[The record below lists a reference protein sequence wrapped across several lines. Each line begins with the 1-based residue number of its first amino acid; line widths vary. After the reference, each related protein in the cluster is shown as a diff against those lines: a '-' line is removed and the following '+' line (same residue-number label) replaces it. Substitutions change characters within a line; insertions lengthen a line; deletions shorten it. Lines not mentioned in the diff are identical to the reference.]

1 MSVSHQ
7 QHGSRLWIAIGAT
20 AAILATACVAA
31 VLFRTTI
38 ATAILRSVL
47 ASQGTQSSLIVDSVG
62 FEGAV
67 AHGTLRQPGLEVTL
81 GQVAVQFDP
90 EHWLPHVKTVTITR
104 PLVTIDLRKGTTFK
118 SQGGSGSLG
127 TFGIDIAQARV
138 IALTD
143 AGRIEIA
150 GDMRVS
156 GGKPQA
162 IAAEL
167 LPARLH
173 SGALSADIK
182 TGRLTGAA
190 TPNGI
195 RVRLALSGDVA
206 FGPHMRL
213 ERTTFALDVPTLSWS
228 DKLAAEAPSATLL
241 LTTAG
246 GAPSS
251 VDAQLSAVR
260 INTSERKASAEVT
273 ANAKASLP
281 PDMMQPVVGKL
292 PMLAGD
298 RQTTQAILSAL
309 QSLTAHA
316 RFFWSMAGT
325 QQELRI
331 REPAEIKGGET
342 LFVRVAPS
350 AIQMHGGEI
359 SGALAMNLRAPGVP
373 QLDLTASSLTAQPGR
388 TDVSL
393 AIKARMSLAALRDG
407 AIEAQ
412 ATARL
417 HDGVL
422 DVILQRCADVKLG
435 GYAGKRGRLLSN
447 LSASLCPAGS
457 EPLISASSKDWKLQ
471 GTAKSVRAELPAA
484 ALQASQ
490 GEAQISVTGS
500 AATPRDGL
508 IRLSAMVS
516 DAGKAKRLVPEK
528 ITGTVA
534 IADATVHAK
543 LALGAGP
550 HAVPIGTITAVHNL
564 NTGTGT
570 AALNFPGIGFSAQGL
585 QPAQISP
592 MLATLA
598 QAEGS
603 AKFSGHVQWTAKRI
617 TSDGR
622 LDVEAL
628 RFSSP
633 LGLAQQLSTHM
644 VFTSLL
650 PPETAPNQRIAIER
664 VNWVQPL
671 TRATT
676 EVTLTQ
682 KQLRVAETR
691 TELTG
696 GEVSVTTMEVPLHAG
711 ATVHGTVLIS
721 RLALG
726 KLIAA
731 SNLGEKLKLEG
742 SVSGSLPF
750 TFGPEGL
757 RFANGHI
764 EADGPGKLSIN
775 HTLWGKGETN
785 SVEKAAYQALE
796 NLSYQSL
803 TASLESVPGGRLR
816 AVFHVVG
823 YDDGPGTPHAEFSLT
838 DLLTGKA
845 FQKEI
850 PIPRGTAINLTLD
863 TSLNFDELLR
873 GYQATWSQM
882 KALNGASP

>member
-1 MSVSHQ
+1 MSVPHH
-7 QHGSRLWIAIGAT
+7 QHGSRLLVLGAT
-20 AAILATACVAA
+20 AAVLTIACVGA

-38 ATAILRSVL
+38 ATALVRSVL
-47 ASQGTQSSLIVDSVG
+47 ASQGTRSALVVDSIG
-62 FEGAV
+62 FGGAV
-67 AHGTLRQPGLEVTL
+67 AHGTLSQPGLEVTL

-90 EHWLPHVKTVTITR
+90 QHWLPRVKTVTITR
-104 PLVTIDLRKGTTFK
+104 PVVTIDLRKGTAYQ
-118 SQGGSGSLG
+118 SRGGSGSLG
-127 TFGIDIAQARV
+127 SFGIDVSQARI

-143 AGRIEIA
+143 AGRIEA
-150 GDMRVS
+150 TGDAHIV

-162 IAAEL
+162 IAAAL

-173 SGALSADIK
+173 SGALSAEIK
-182 TGRLTGAA
+182 SGRLSGTA
-190 TPNGI
+190 TPNGMH
-195 RVRLALSGDVA
+195 VRLVLSGGVS
-206 FGPHMRL
+206 FGHRRL
-213 ERTTFALDVPTLSWS
+213 DRTTFTIDVPAIVWN
-228 DKLAAEAPSATLL
+228 DKLAAEAPTATMS

-246 GAPSS
+246 EVPGSLD
-251 VDAQLSAVR
+251 VRLSAVR
-260 INTSERKASAEVT
+260 IDTSQRKASAEVM

-281 PDMMQPVVGKL
+281 PDMMQPVLGKL

-298 RQTTQAILSAL
+298 RQATQAILTAL
-309 QSLTAHA
+309 QALTAHA
-316 RFFWSMAGT
+316 RFSWNMAGT
-325 QQELRI
+325 TQELRI
-331 REPAEIKGGET
+331 LESAEVKGGDA
-342 LFVRVAPS
+342 LLLRVAPS
-350 AIQMHGGEI
+350 AMEMRGTAL
-359 SGALAMNLRAPGVP
+359 SGSFAVSLRAPGVP
-373 QLDLTASSLTAQPGR
+373 QLDLTVASLTAQPGQI
-388 TDVSL
+388 DAAF
-393 AIKARMSLAALRDG
+393 AIKGRMSLGALRDG
-407 AIEAQ
+407 AFDAQ

-417 HDGVL
+417 RDGVL
-422 DVILQRCADVKLG
+422 EVSLRRCADVKLAG
-435 GYAGKRGRLLSN
+435 FAGKRGRLLSDTT
-447 LSASLCPAGS
+447 AILCPAADKPFAS
-457 EPLISASSKDWKLQ
+457 ISSKGWTLQ
-471 GTAKSVRAELPAA
+471 SDAKTVRTMLPTA
-484 ALQASQ
+484 ALQISG
-490 GEAQISVTGS
+490 GEAQISVTGT
-500 AATPRDGL
+500 AAVPHDGT

-516 DAGKAKRLVPEK
+516 DAAKTKRFAPEK
-528 ITGTVA
+528 ITGAVH
-534 IADATVHAK
+534 IADAIVHAK

-550 HAVPIGTITAVHNL
+550 HAIPIGTISAVHDL
-564 NTGTGT
+564 HTGTGT
-570 AALNFPGIGFSAQGL
+570 AALEFPAIAFSPQGL
-585 QPAQISP
+585 QPALISP
-592 MLATLA
+592 MLASLA
-598 QAEGS
+598 QADGS
-603 AKFSGHVQWTAKRI
+603 AGFSGRVQWTAKRI

-633 LGLAQQLSTHM
+633 LGVAQRLSTHM

-650 PPETAPNQRIAIER
+650 PPETAPSQRITIER
-664 VNWVQPL
+664 VDWVQPL
-671 TRATT
+671 TRTT
-676 EVTLTQ
+676 TAVTLTP
-682 KQLRVAETR
+682 KQLRVAETH

-696 GEVSVTTMEVPLHAG
+696 GEVSVTTLDVPLRAG

-757 RFANGHI
+757 RFANGRI

-775 HTLWGKGETN
+775 HTLWGNGETN

-803 TASLESVPGGRLR
+803 TATLESVPGGRLR

-823 YDDGPGTPHAEFSLT
+823 YDDGPGTPHAEFNLT

-882 KALNGASP
+882 KALNGAPP